1 MGKDWSH
8 DGATP
13 LAEVD
18 VNASYTGT
26 VTNVGQFGVFVN
38 FGAVKD
44 GLLKVPS
51 KLGRRLKKG
60 MQIEDLTIT
69 SLDPDA
75 GKVVMEVDETQLQDL
90 EPRPRSRGR
99 SPAPKSRAKSPR
111 PRARPK
117 RTWNHPGA
125 TPLEELQEGDVFEGT
140 VTNVSVYGVFVD
152 LGAVRDARL
161 NVPAA
166 IGRKFRI
173 GDVVQDCI
181 IDKLDLEQGRMS
193 VALPEEALAEA
204 AKAKDSKATPK
215 ASAKAKAKAQVKAKA
230 KAATQATRAPA
241 EAPRV
246 GSTSAKAKPRAKSLP
261 RGGTTGG
268 ATASPA
274 RAQPKR
280 AASAGPTRAP
290 GGGKGAPVRERPE
303 RPAPKQRA
311 APARGTNGGTSG
323 GATAA
328 PARAQPKRASSGGPA
343 RPGGGKGAPAR
354 ERLERPAAKQ
364 RAAAPTTRETTGGIP
379 IEKLRVGLAVDGI
392 VTNNNQYGVFVNIG
406 CAKDARL
413 NVNRQMAKEF
423 RKGDEIYGMTI
434 ESVDLEKNQIS
445 CSLEDPEL
453 FVEEETAPSRRRK

>member
-18 VNASYTGT
+18 TNASYTGT

-44 GLLKVPS
+44 GLLKVSS

-75 GKVVMEVDETQLQDL
+75 GKVVMEVDEAQLQDL

-111 PRARPK
+111 PRARPSR

-193 VALPEEALAEA
+193 VALPEEALEA
-204 AKAKDSKATPK
+204 AAAKDSKATPK
-215 ASAKAKAKAQVKAKA
+215 ASAKAKAKAKAQVKAKA
-230 KAATQATRAPA
+230 KAATTRAPA

-261 RGGTTGG
+261 RGGTSGG
-268 ATASPA
+268 ATAAPA

-280 AASAGPTRAP
+280 AASAGLTRAP
-290 GGGKGAPVRERPE
+290 GGKGPPVRERPERPE

-311 APARGTNGGTSG
+311 APKGGTSG

-328 PARAQPKRASSGGPA
+328 PARAQPKRAASAGPA
-343 RPGGGKGAPAR
+343 RAGGKGAPEKR
-354 ERLERPAAKQ
+354 ERTTERPAAKQ
-364 RAAAPTTRETTGGIP
+364 RPAPATRETNGGIA

-413 NVNRQMAKEF
+413 NVSRQMAKEF

>member
-18 VNASYTGT
+18 TNASYTGT

-44 GLLKVPS
+44 GLLKVSS

-75 GKVVMEVDETQLQDL
+75 GKVVMEVDEAQLQDL

-111 PRARPK
+111 PRARPSR

-193 VALPEEALAEA
+193 VALPEEALEA
-204 AKAKDSKATPK
+204 AAAKDSKATPK
-215 ASAKAKAKAQVKAKA
+215 ASAKAKAKAKAQVKAKA
-230 KAATQATRAPA
+230 KAATTRAPA

-261 RGGTTGG
+261 RGGT
-268 ATASPA
+268 
-274 RAQPKR
+274 
-280 AASAGPTRAP
+280 
-290 GGGKGAPVRERPE
+290 
-303 RPAPKQRA
+303 
-311 APARGTNGGTSG
+311 SG

-328 PARAQPKRASSGGPA
+328 PARAQPKRAASAGPA
-343 RPGGGKGAPAR
+343 RAGGKGAPEKR
-354 ERLERPAAKQ
+354 ERTTERPAAKQ
-364 RAAAPTTRETTGGIP
+364 RPAPATRETNGGIA

-413 NVNRQMAKEF
+413 NVSRQMAKEF